1 MITLTTTLML
11 SSCNYMFI

>member
-1 MITLTTTLML
+1 MTLTTTLML